1 MSILMS
7 RRHVRVLKKPFI
19 NIKSGDIELEA
30 RLDLPPGEERPPCVL
45 FCHPDPKHGGSMDN
59 NVLEKV
65 NESLLK
71 NSIATLRFNFRGVG
85 NSTGEFT
92 GGKFEGTD
100 IISIVEFLST
110 HTLIDGSRLGI
121 FGYSFGA
128 WMALEATLAT
138 TKIKSVVSV
147 ACPQRWYST
156 FGTVEMVQPKLLI
169 SGDRDHDFPHGH
181 FKFLSGRFTEPRQV
195 ETITGADHFFHG
207 YEDIL
212 GGLTVKFFLG
222 TI

>member
-1 MSILMS
+1 M
-7 RRHVRVLKKPFI
+7 KPLI
-19 NIKSGDIELEA
+19 YIKSGDIELES
-30 RLDLPPGEERPPCVL
+30 RLDVPLGESRPPCVL
-45 FCHPDPKHGGSMDN
+45 FCHPDPRHGGAMDN
-59 NVLEKV
+59 LILEKV
-65 NESLLK
+65 NENLLK
-71 NSIATLRFNFRGVG
+71 NGIATLRFNFRGVG

-92 GGKFEGTD
+92 GGKSEGTD

-110 HTLIDGSRLGI
+110 HTLIDGSRIGI

-138 TKIKSVVSV
+138 SKIKSVVSV
-147 ACPQRWYST
+147 ACPQRSYST

-169 SGDRDHDFPHGH
+169 SGDRDHDFPHGQ

-212 GGLTVKFFLG
+212 GELTVNFFLG

>member
-1 MSILMS
+1 M
-7 RRHVRVLKKPFI
+7 KPLI
-19 NIKSGDIELEA
+19 YIKSGDIELES
-30 RLDLPPGEERPPCVL
+30 RLDVPLGESRPPCVL
-45 FCHPDPKHGGSMDN
+45 FCHPDPRHGGAMDN
-59 NVLEKV
+59 LILEKV
-65 NESLLK
+65 NENLLR
-71 NSIATLRFNFRGVG
+71 NGIATLRFNFRGVG

-92 GGKFEGTD
+92 GGKSEGTD

-110 HTLIDGSRLGI
+110 HTLIDGSRIGI

-138 TKIKSVVSV
+138 SKIKSVVSV
-147 ACPQRWYST
+147 ACPQRSYST

-169 SGDRDHDFPHGH
+169 SGDRDHDFPHGQ

-212 GGLTVKFFLG
+212 GELTVKFFLG

>member
-1 MSILMS
+1 M
-7 RRHVRVLKKPFI
+7 KPLI
-19 NIKSGDIELEA
+19 YIKSGDIELES
-30 RLDLPPGEERPPCVL
+30 RLDVPLGESRPPCVL
-45 FCHPDPKHGGSMDN
+45 FCHPDPRHGGAMDN
-59 NVLEKV
+59 LILEKV
-65 NESLLK
+65 NENLLK
-71 NSIATLRFNFRGVG
+71 NGIATLRFNFRGVG

-92 GGKFEGTD
+92 GGKSEGTD

-110 HTLIDGSRLGI
+110 HTLIDGSRIGI

-169 SGDRDHDFPHGH
+169 SGDRDHDFPHGQ

-212 GGLTVKFFLG
+212 GELTVNFFLG

>member
-1 MSILMS
+1 M
-7 RRHVRVLKKPFI
+7 KPLI
-19 NIKSGDIELEA
+19 YIKSGDIELES
-30 RLDLPPGEERPPCVL
+30 RLDVPLGESRPPCVL
-45 FCHPDPKHGGSMDN
+45 FCHPDPRHGGAMDN
-59 NVLEKV
+59 LILEKV
-65 NESLLK
+65 NENLLK
-71 NSIATLRFNFRGVG
+71 NGIATLRFNFRGVG

-92 GGKFEGTD
+92 GGKSEGTD

-110 HTLIDGSRLGI
+110 HTLIDGSRIGI

-138 TKIKSVVSV
+138 SKIKSVVSV
-147 ACPQRWYST
+147 ACPQRSYST

-169 SGDRDHDFPHGH
+169 SGDRDHDFPHGQ

-212 GGLTVKFFLG
+212 GELTVKFFLG

>member
-1 MSILMS
+1 M
-7 RRHVRVLKKPFI
+7 KPLI
-19 NIKSGDIELEA
+19 YIKSGDIELES
-30 RLDLPPGEERPPCVL
+30 RLDVPLGESRPPCVL
-45 FCHPDPKHGGSMDN
+45 FCHPDPRHGGAMDN
-59 NVLEKV
+59 LILEKV
-65 NESLLK
+65 NENLLK
-71 NSIATLRFNFRGVG
+71 NGIATLRFNFRGVG

-92 GGKFEGTD
+92 GGKSEGTD

-110 HTLIDGSRLGI
+110 HTLIDGSRIGI

-138 TKIKSVVSV
+138 SKIKSVVSV

-169 SGDRDHDFPHGH
+169 SGDRDHDFPHGQ

-212 GGLTVKFFLG
+212 GELTVKFFLG

>member
-1 MSILMS
+1 MKSLIY
-7 RRHVRVLKKPFI
+7 
-19 NIKSGDIELEA
+19 IKSGDIELES
-30 RLDLPPGEERPPCVL
+30 RLDVPLGESRPPCVL
-45 FCHPDPKHGGSMDN
+45 FCHPDPRHGGAMDN
-59 NVLEKV
+59 LILEKV
-65 NESLLK
+65 NETLQK
-71 NSIATLRFNFRGVG
+71 NGIATLRFNFRGVG

-92 GGKFEGTD
+92 GGKSEGTD

-110 HTLIDGSRLGI
+110 HTLIDGSRIGI

-138 TKIKSVVSV
+138 SKVKSVVSV

-169 SGDRDHDFPHGH
+169 SGDRDHDFPHGQ

-212 GGLTVKFFLG
+212 GELAANFFLE

>member
-1 MSILMS
+1 M
-7 RRHVRVLKKPFI
+7 KPLI
-19 NIKSGDIELEA
+19 YIKSGDIELES
-30 RLDLPPGEERPPCVL
+30 RLDVPLGESRPPCVL
-45 FCHPDPKHGGSMDN
+45 FCHPDPRHGGTMDN
-59 NVLEKV
+59 LILEKV
-65 NESLLK
+65 NENLLR
-71 NSIATLRFNFRGVG
+71 NGIATLRFNFRGVG

-92 GGKFEGTD
+92 GGKSEGTD

-110 HTLIDGSRLGI
+110 HTLIDGSRIGI

-138 TKIKSVVSV
+138 SKIKSVVSV
-147 ACPQRWYST
+147 ACPQRSYST

-169 SGDRDHDFPHGH
+169 SGDRDHDFPHGQ

-212 GGLTVKFFLG
+212 GELTVKFFLG

>member
-1 MSILMS
+1 M
-7 RRHVRVLKKPFI
+7 KPLI
-19 NIKSGDIELEA
+19 YIKSGDIELES
-30 RLDLPPGEERPPCVL
+30 RLDVPLGESRPPCVL
-45 FCHPDPKHGGSMDN
+45 FCHPDPRHGGAMDN
-59 NVLEKV
+59 LILEKV
-65 NESLLK
+65 NEHLLR
-71 NSIATLRFNFRGVG
+71 NGIATLRFNFRGVG

-92 GGKFEGTD
+92 GGESEGTD

-110 HTLIDGSRLGI
+110 HTLIDGSKIGI

-138 TKIKSVVSV
+138 SKIKSVVSV

-169 SGDRDHDFPHGH
+169 SGDRDHDFPHGQ

-212 GGLTVKFFLG
+212 GELTANFFLE

>member
-1 MSILMS
+1 M
-7 RRHVRVLKKPFI
+7 KPLI
-19 NIKSGDIELEA
+19 YIKSGDIELES
-30 RLDLPPGEERPPCVL
+30 RLDVPLGESRPPCVL
-45 FCHPDPKHGGSMDN
+45 LCHPDPRHGGAMDN
-59 NVLEKV
+59 LILEKV
-65 NESLLK
+65 NENLLK
-71 NSIATLRFNFRGVG
+71 NGLATLRFNFRGVG

-92 GGKFEGTD
+92 GGKSEGTD

-110 HTLIDGSRLGI
+110 HTLIDGSRIGI

-138 TKIKSVVSV
+138 SKVKSVVSV

-169 SGDRDHDFPHGH
+169 SGDRDHDFPHGQ

-212 GGLTVKFFLG
+212 GELTVKFFLG

>member
-1 MSILMS
+1 MSVLMS

-19 NIKSGDIELEA
+19 NIKSGDIELES
-30 RLDLPPGEERPPCVL
+30 RLDVPLGESRPPCVL
-45 FCHPDPKHGGSMDN
+45 FCHPDPRHGGAMDN
-59 NVLEKV
+59 LILEKV
-65 NESLLK
+65 NENLLK
-71 NSIATLRFNFRGVG
+71 NGIATLRFNFRGVG

-92 GGKFEGTD
+92 GGKSEGTD

-110 HTLIDGSRLGI
+110 HTLIDGSRIGI

-138 TKIKSVVSV
+138 SKIKSVVSV

-169 SGDRDHDFPHGH
+169 SGDRDHDFPHGQ
-181 FKFLSGRFTEPRQV
+181 FKFLSGR
-195 ETITGADHFFHG
+195 
-207 YEDIL
+207 Y
-212 GGLTVKFFLG
+212 G
-222 TI
+222 TTTSRNNHRR

>member
-1 MSILMS
+1 M
-7 RRHVRVLKKPFI
+7 KPLI
-19 NIKSGDIELEA
+19 YIKSGDIELES
-30 RLDLPPGEERPPCVL
+30 RLDVPLGENRPPCVL
-45 FCHPDPKHGGSMDN
+45 FCHPDPRHGGAMDN
-59 NVLEKV
+59 LILEKV
-65 NESLLK
+65 NENLLK
-71 NSIATLRFNFRGVG
+71 NGIATLRFNFRGVG

-92 GGKFEGTD
+92 GGKSEGTD

-110 HTLIDGSRLGI
+110 HTLIDGSKIGI

-138 TKIKSVVSV
+138 SKIKSVVSV

-169 SGDRDHDFPHGH
+169 SGDRDHDFPHGQ

-207 YEDIL
+207 YEGIL
-212 GGLTVKFFLG
+212 GELAAKFFLG

>member
-1 MSILMS
+1 M
-7 RRHVRVLKKPFI
+7 KPLI
-19 NIKSGDIELEA
+19 YIKSGDIELES
-30 RLDLPPGEERPPCVL
+30 RLDVPLGESRPPCVL
-45 FCHPDPKHGGSMDN
+45 FCHPDPRHGGAMDN
-59 NVLEKV
+59 LILEKV
-65 NESLLK
+65 NENLLR
-71 NSIATLRFNFRGVG
+71 NGIATLRFNFRGVG

-92 GGKFEGTD
+92 GGRSEGTD

-110 HTLIDGSRLGI
+110 HTLIDGSRIGI

-138 TKIKSVVSV
+138 SKIKSVVSV

-169 SGDRDHDFPHGH
+169 SGDRDHDFPHGQ

-212 GGLTVKFFLG
+212 GELTVKFFLG

>member
-1 MSILMS
+1 
-7 RRHVRVLKKPFI
+7 
-19 NIKSGDIELEA
+19 
-30 RLDLPPGEERPPCVL
+30 
-45 FCHPDPKHGGSMDN
+45 MDN
-59 NVLEKV
+59 LILEKV
-65 NESLLK
+65 NENLLK
-71 NSIATLRFNFRGVG
+71 NGIATLRFNFRGVG

-92 GGKFEGTD
+92 GGKSEGTD

-110 HTLIDGSRLGI
+110 HTLIDGSRIGI

-138 TKIKSVVSV
+138 SKIKSVVSV
-147 ACPQRWYST
+147 ACPQRSYST

-169 SGDRDHDFPHGH
+169 SGDRDHDFPHGQ

-212 GGLTVKFFLG
+212 GELTVNFFLG